1 MPFMERAASPLRILG
16 LANQTVWCAVYRLLQ
31 DADDDDDEPITDAI
45 GATKG
50 LAVDNGDD
58 ALLLLKA
65 LAAQDPAVRDKL
77 KGQSEI
83 LGTRCTLM

>member
-1 MPFMERAASPLRILG
+1 MATLSHCIATSACLHH
-16 LANQTVWCAVYRLLQ
+16 VQ
-31 DADDDDDEPITDAI
+31 DAGDDEDEPITDAI

-58 ALLLLKA
+58 ALLLLRA
-65 LAAQDPAVRDKL
+65 LAAQDPDVRDKL

-83 LGTRCTLM
+83 LGTRCTVM